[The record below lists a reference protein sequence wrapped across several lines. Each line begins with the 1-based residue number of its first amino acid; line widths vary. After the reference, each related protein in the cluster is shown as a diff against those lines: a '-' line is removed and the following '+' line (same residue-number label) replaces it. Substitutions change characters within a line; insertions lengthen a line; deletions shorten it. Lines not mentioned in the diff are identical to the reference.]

1 MLRVTQLRHLTTAV
15 GTIGLFLMSVGRPAA
30 DQQPTPTPTPEHFTA
45 FAINMGT
52 AFGVPRT
59 GQSQTV
65 DIVIERLI

>member
-1 MLRVTQLRHLTTAV
+1 LAC
-15 GTIGLFLMSVGRPAA
+15 SA